1 VFSWHDYCLTPSP
14 NGCSS
19 NEATMQVAAARVA
32 KTGEGTFL
40 TEYGATSSAPSLDLM
55 VSLADKYM
63 VPWTYWSYCTCN
75 DPTGSSD
82 EGMVLDPSKRKT
94 AANLRTGIVDS
105 IVEPYPQVIAG
116 TPVSWGFD
124 RSNDT
129 FVFHYRTARASR
141 HGAFRRGAITEISVP
156 ALVFGHGYS
165 VRATGAAIVSKARAG
180 VLQVVSCPRAKN
192 VAVTVAPGSRRSA
205 SCRLRLH
212 IAVSPKAAR
221 PGAPTRYRFTVTA
234 TLGSYSAPV
243 AGARISLAGHSA
255 RTNKRGRAAI
265 RLALP
270 TGARGYA
277 VTARAAGYRTGRVRL
292 TVR

>member
-1 VFSWHDYCLTPSP
+1 
-14 NGCSS
+14 
-19 NEATMQVAAARVA
+19 
-32 KTGEGTFL
+32 
-40 TEYGATSSAPSLDLM
+40 
-55 VSLADKYM
+55 M

-82 EGMVLDPSKRKT
+82 EGMVLDPSKPKT
-94 AANLRTGIVDS
+94 AANLRTSIVDA

-124 RSNDT
+124 RPSSMFT
-129 FVFHYRTARASR
+129 FRYRTAKASGR
-141 HGAFRRGAITEISVP
+141 GAFGPGAVTQISAP
-156 ALVFGHGYS
+156 ARVFGRGYS

-180 VLQVVSCPRAKN
+180 VLQVVSCPRARSIG
-192 VAVTVAPGSRRSA
+192 VTVAPGSRRSA

-212 IAVSPKAAR
+212 IVVAPQAAR
-221 PGAPTRYRFTVTA
+221 PRASTRYRFTITA

-243 AGARISLAGHSA
+243 AGARISFADHTV
-255 RTNKRGRAAI
+255 RTNQRGHAAV
-265 RLALP
+265 RLALA
-270 TGARGYA
+270 ARDYT